1 MQIRFK
7 CPACGRQ
14 HVMSMPESAV
24 IHMTCAHSGTTIR
37 IRLTSGLDVK
47 SEVVDQK
54 GEQQP

>member
-7 CPACGRQ
+7 CPACEQQ

-24 IHMTCAHSGTTIR
+24 IHMTCARSGATIK
-37 IRLTSGLDVK
+37 IRLTNGLDVK

-54 GEQQP
+54 GEEV